1 MKNLASVET
10 SSVSV
15 SVNVDTPIRTL
26 MVPQM
31 MWEGGKLTSQG
42 RYQAFIQ

>member
-1 MKNLASVET
+1 MKNLASAET
-10 SSVSV
+10 LSVLV

-31 MWEGGKLTSQG
+31 MGEGG
-42 RYQAFIQ
+42 

>member
-10 SSVSV
+10 SSVLV
-15 SVNVDTPIRTL
+15 SVNVDIPIRTL

-31 MWEGGKLTSQG
+31 VKKVAS
-42 RYQAFIQ
+42 

>member
-1 MKNLASVET
+1 MKNLASAET
-10 SSVSV
+10 SSVLV

-31 MWEGGKLTSQG
+31 VYKGG
-42 RYQAFIQ
+42 

>member
-10 SSVSV
+10 SSVLV
-15 SVNVDTPIRTL
+15 SVNVDIPIRTL

-31 MWEGGKLTSQG
+31 VSKVAS
-42 RYQAFIQ
+42 